1 MASSAVNSRV
11 YPAFIHVHDRK
22 ILSWGAYFGRVECD
36 KLFWMENSS
45 DKPARRRRYSGRNPQ
60 NFEDKYKE
68 HRSEVYPNDIA
79 KVLERGQTPAGMHRP
94 IMVSEILD
102 ALQLVPGNVA
112 VDCTV
117 GYGGHA
123 GEMLLAIQPGGKL
136 LGVDADPIELAKT
149 AVRLRTLVADNTCIE
164 LRRMNYAGLT
174 AFLAEQAP
182 DGVDALLADLGV
194 SSMQLDDPA
203 RGFSFKFDGPLDM
216 RMNPQ
221 RGLPASEWLFTIDQD
236 TLSEILFE
244 NSDEA
249 SAEMIAPAILRA
261 HAKKPLR
268 TTLALVQVIRSSVS
282 KLSDPDQDMTV
293 RRVFQALRIAVNDEL
308 RSLDAFLR
316 QLPYWMRKGG
326 RIAILTFHSG
336 EDRRVKFA
344 FKQGF
349 QDGLY
354 SYISTEVIRASAA
367 EQRSNGRS
375 SSAKLRVAIRS

>member
-1 MASSAVNSRV
+1 
-11 YPAFIHVHDRK
+11 
-22 ILSWGAYFGRVECD
+22 
-36 KLFWMENSS
+36 MENLP
-45 DKPARRRRYSGRNPQ
+45 DRPARRRRYSGRNPQ
-60 NFEDKYKE
+60 SFEDKYKE
-68 HRSEVYPNDIA
+68 HQSELYPGDIA
-79 KVLERGQTPAGMHRP
+79 KVFDRGQTPAGMHRP
-94 IMVSEILD
+94 IMVSEILA

-112 VDCTV
+112 VDCTL

-123 GEMLLAIQPGGKL
+123 GEMLLAIQPGGRL

-149 AVRLRTLVADNTCIE
+149 EARLRSLVQENASID
-164 LRRMNYAGLT
+164 LRRMNFAGLT

-182 DGVDALLADLGV
+182 EGVDALLADLGV
-194 SSMQLDDPA
+194 SSMQLDDPT

-221 RGLPASEWLFTIDQD
+221 RGQPASDWLSKLDPAA
-236 TLSEILFE
+236 LSSILSE

-249 SAEMIAPAILRA
+249 NAETIALAILLA
-261 HAKKPLR
+261 HAKEPLR
-268 TTLALVQVIRSSVS
+268 TTLALVKVIRASV
-282 KLSDPDQDMTV
+282 KRLSDAEQVMTV

-336 EDRRVKFA
+336 EDRRVKSS
-344 FKQGF
+344 FKQGL

-354 SYISTEVIRASAA
+354 SYISREVIRASTA

-375 SSAKLRVAIRS
+375 SSAKLRIAIRS